1 MNNKDN
7 YYYTEDCWTVGK
19 KRSIL
24 ITSKT
29 LIKYI
34 FIHLVDKIDEIGQ
47 QQKIAM
53 TCSPMRIL

>member
-47 QQKIAM
+47 QQK
-53 TCSPMRIL
+53 